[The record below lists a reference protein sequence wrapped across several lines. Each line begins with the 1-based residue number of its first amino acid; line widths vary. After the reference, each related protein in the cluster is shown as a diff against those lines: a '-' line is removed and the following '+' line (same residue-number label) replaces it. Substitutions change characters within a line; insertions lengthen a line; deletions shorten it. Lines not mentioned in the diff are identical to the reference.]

1 MGSAGWGAALSGGMG
16 GGLNPGA
23 SLAMSSF
30 FPGGGGGMSNG
41 LPSLP
46 AIPGRLPSL
55 PGRIPSLPGSL
66 GSLPGGIP
74 SLPLGLQR
82 TFDMDDGA
90 ASAAM
95 LPPLSQP
102 PHF

>member
-1 MGSAGWGAALSGGMG
+1 MGSAGWGAALSGSIG
-16 GGLNPGA
+16 GGSIGPGS
-23 SLAMSSF
+23 SLGMSF
-30 FPGGGGGMSNG
+30 FPGAAASGG

-46 AIPGRLPSL
+46 GVPGRLPSL

-74 SLPLGLQR
+74 SLPLGVQR
-82 TFDMDDGA
+82 PFDMDDGA

-95 LPPLSQP
+95 LLPHSQP
-102 PHF
+102 SQF